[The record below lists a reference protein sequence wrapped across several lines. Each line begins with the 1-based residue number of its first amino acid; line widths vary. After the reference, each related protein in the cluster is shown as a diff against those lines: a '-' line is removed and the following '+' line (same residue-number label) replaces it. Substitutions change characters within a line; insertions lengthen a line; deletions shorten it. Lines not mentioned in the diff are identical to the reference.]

1 MTRRL
6 SAFLAISMLALA
18 AASPVA
24 AASSVQRLTDV
35 PTVVAVA
42 FPDNFPAASLMRA
55 NCAWLQRVEKPDGS
69 AMETMS
75 CRLTTDPPL
84 MRPENQGQPP
94 KSALVNVGGACTWT
108 SDYWWTVADVP
119 VYASSF
125 RVVVTPAGLV
135 HVTATYPAEPLVC
148 EE

>member
-1 MTRRL
+1 MARRFTT
-6 SAFLAISMLALA
+6 FLALSILVLAV
-18 AASPVA
+18 ASPVA
-24 AASSVQRLTDV
+24 AASSVQRLTNV

-42 FPDNFPAASLMRA
+42 FPDNFPVASLMRA

-69 AMETMS
+69 AAETMS

-94 KSALVNVGGACTWT
+94 KSALVNAGGACIWT

-125 RVVVTPAGLV
+125 RIVVTPAGV
-135 HVTATYPAEPLVC
+135 VNVTASYPAEPLVC